1 MNQPVESSGEEKETS
16 IEEVA
21 RKKLG
26 VGHWDRPAIYHDTA
40 EAATDAGFPYWSV
53 LVLSGAI
60 ATLGLALDNPAVV
73 IGAMLIAPL
82 LSPIMGLGMA
92 LAVGDVRL
100 AIQSGISV
108 VLSTVA
114 VVLVALI
121 LTALLPF
128 QTFTSEITSRTRPTT
143 LDLGI
148 AVFSGL
154 AGAVVSV
161 TRGKRLS
168 AAIPGVAVAVAL
180 IPPLAVAGFSAGA
193 GWRLSFIKGSM
204 LLFGANLGGIVLSS
218 TLVFL
223 LIGMHRPAI
232 VEAARLRHQNAP
244 TSWLAR
250 RTRDVQWLPSIE
262 TMHSPYA
269 RVGLVLAVVIALA
282 IPLTITLGEIARETR
297 VQRAISDAAELF
309 NVQGRSSVLNI
320 QSILGTDESRAL
332 LRIAT
337 TEWFGDPSREAFE
350 RSASA
355 EAGEPIRLLLEQLPT
370 SAGDLNDLADL
381 LPRRTT
387 PAEPGP
393 PPDLTTILGPA
404 RDRVRTAVAA
414 LSLPSGAAVAGTEI
428 EMSSGGRNTLRLAYV
443 ATRTLS
449 ADAEDLLTR
458 QLQLALATRDL
469 SVELVRIP
477 SDTVRLAGTAADTT
491 GLRTFGEMMHR
502 YEQLHLVLMAD
513 SSGAAA
519 ADSVVER
526 IAGMGIPSD
535 RVLRRDDDE
544 SLLRATLAAMG
555 E

>member
-1 MNQPVESSGEEKETS
+1 MNQPVESSGEEKKSS

-26 VGHWDRPAIYHDTA
+26 VTHWDRPAIYHDTA
-40 EAATDAGFPYWSV
+40 EAATDAGFPYWSI

-60 ATLGLALDNPAVV
+60 ATLGLALDNEAVV

-82 LSPIMGLGMA
+82 LAPIMGLGMA

-108 VLSTVA
+108 ALSTLA
-114 VVLVALI
+114 VVLVALL

-128 QTFTSEITSRTRPTT
+128 QTFTSEITSRTRPST

-193 GWRLSFIKGSM
+193 GWRFSFIKGSM

-232 VEAARLRHQNAP
+232 VEAARRRHQNAP

-250 RTRDVQWLPSIE
+250 RTRDVRWLPSVE

-269 RVGLVLAVVIALA
+269 RVGLVLAFVIALA
-282 IPLTITLGEIARETR
+282 IPLTITMGEIARETR
-297 VQRAISDAAELF
+297 VQRAVSGAAELF

-320 QSILGTDESRAL
+320 QPILGAGESRAL
-332 LRIAT
+332 LRVAT
-337 TEWFGDPSREAFE
+337 TEWFGDPAREAFE
-350 RSASA
+350 RAASA

-370 SAGDLNDLADL
+370 SAGDLHDLADL
-381 LPRRTT
+381 LPQRTT
-387 PAEPGP
+387 AAEPSP
-393 PPDLTTILGPA
+393 PTDLMTILGPA
-404 RDRVRTAVAA
+404 RDRVRTAIAA
-414 LSLPSGAAVAGTEI
+414 LTLPSGVDVAGTEI

-443 ATRTLS
+443 AGRTLS

-458 QLQLALATRDL
+458 QLQLALAARDL
-469 SVELVRIP
+469 SVELVRVP
-477 SDTVRLAGTAADTT
+477 SDTLRLAGTAADTT
-491 GLRTFGEMMHR
+491 QLRAFGEMMHR

-513 SSGAAA
+513 SSDAAA

-526 IAGMGIPSD
+526 LAGMGIPSD

-544 SLLRATLAAMG
+544 NLLRATLAAMG